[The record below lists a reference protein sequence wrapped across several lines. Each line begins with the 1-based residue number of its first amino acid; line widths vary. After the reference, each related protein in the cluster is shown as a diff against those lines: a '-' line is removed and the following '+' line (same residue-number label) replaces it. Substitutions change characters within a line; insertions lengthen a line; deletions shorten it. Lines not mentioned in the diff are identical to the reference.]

1 MLRLRNELTMLLQM
15 AGPRRDP
22 EVDYLAGQI
31 YVMEEHLRREEQRE
45 ALYDRARQELRAY
58 RVVFR

>member
-1 MLRLRNELTMLLQM
+1 MTMLLQM

-22 EVDYLAGQI
+22 EVDYLTGQI
-31 YVMEEHLRREEQRE
+31 YAMEEHLRREEQHE

>member
-1 MLRLRNELTMLLQM
+1 MLLQM